1 MGWIDS
7 GVLFWSI
14 VMDLFLFWWFSI
26 PKKVYAWE
34 NLEPMVSICRL
45 YLPWICLCHL
55 IVYGLRN
62 IPSNYAIF
70 YLWCNRIDY
79 LLTVTFS
86 LSSFPYSL
94 SYQHL
99 GASGKPYMHLLSL
112 CNLLVWAPLGGFIMT
127 VLSIVSPWKNA
138 DLVLIALKFHLFDA
152 IRVIATRT
160 FFWKKFVIQ
169 SWNFLLLQILWHMA
183 WLL

>member
-1 MGWIDS
+1 
-7 GVLFWSI
+7 
-14 VMDLFLFWWFSI
+14 
-26 PKKVYAWE
+26 
-34 NLEPMVSICRL
+34 MVSICWL

-86 LSSFPYSL
+86 LRSFPYSL

-99 GASGKPYMHLLSL
+99 GASGKPYMHLLSF
-112 CNLLVWAPLGGFIMT
+112 CNLLVWTPLGGFIMT

-138 DLVLIALKFHLFDA
+138 DLMLIALKFHLFDA